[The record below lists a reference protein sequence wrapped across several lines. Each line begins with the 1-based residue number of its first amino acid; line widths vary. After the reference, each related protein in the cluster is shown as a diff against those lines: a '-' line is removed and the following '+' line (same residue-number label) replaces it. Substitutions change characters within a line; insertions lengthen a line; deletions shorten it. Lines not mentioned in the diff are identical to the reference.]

1 MIFFRSDQS
10 INIQSINQFDVCF
23 RTFLFSVLFFCSGTF
38 SITVANDDGSE
49 KEVGKYVGSGS
60 FGELALMYNMP
71 RAATVRAVTS
81 GSLWAMVN
89 YFLLILIRINY
100 TIYTYQW

>member
-10 INIQSINQFDVCF
+10 IFNQFDVCF
-23 RTFLFSVLFFCSGTF
+23 CTFFQFTVFLFCSGTF